1 MHISLIHTYI
11 FFTFRFDLLEHKM
24 DIKIGILLDACGI
37 AYTGKQL
44 SKLEDL
50 IRTFIETQIRKHVE
64 KTDLGCIDSVQ
75 DPIAIKKEE
84 NVFDDISETKE
95 QIKSEE
101 TVFAEDINKYEKNVF
116 VSEDSFSHEQIKSE
130 ETVFTIDIDNDDLI
144 SNDILGKSDV
154 KLKVEEN
161 GSEPM
166 HDLNLKEEI
175 QSYEITQDNKYV
187 CSLCKLPCES
197 KILFDLHRKMTH
209 DCELSFNQRKKFKW
223 TCPCCSAKLSDTI
236 IYRHVKSCE
245 ITLNKVNAGC
255 LECGQKFNFK
265 KLKGGIFML
274 SQHMLRMHKKECQI
288 CEESFES
295 NEKFRDHMATLHK
308 DTYCSFCCKYFSP
321 EDLANHNTDM
331 HICEICQKKV
341 RYKSQHIKEYHIEK
355 SNCCKYCD
363 KTFSTDT
370 KLQTHILEAHI
381 KPLSCDLCDYKCGHQ
396 SQLNKHKD
404 THVKVNYTCEE
415 CSLTFTS
422 NYRRKIHVLGIH
434 EKKFDYECEKCNK
447 KFCMRG
453 QLKMH
458 NSKLPN
464 CNSKEKQIFCCEYC
478 SKQFTTKNRMKI
490 HIDRTHLNIKKF
502 PCTECDKD
510 FSGRDGLQEHLRIE
524 HGDGI
529 KKFLCDDCG
538 KCFLT
543 SNRLKIHTNNTHGS
557 KKFECDI
564 CHKSFAL
571 QGKLKKH
578 VNEVHGVPNEKCPQC
593 DKCFINKHRVT
604 VHIKNVHTRPH
615 PCDKC
620 EKGFGDIPSL
630 EKHVRIVHGEKTH
643 KCTLCSDMF
652 PSTIQ
657 LKSHMENCHDMSR
670 PFHCSKCS
678 KTFNLKELLEHHVAR
693 AHEMRNCETCPHCSK
708 QFSRLKAH
716 LLTCSVK
723 WSGKEKR
730 KFECPNCDKIF
741 TQKSTLNKHMKI
753 SCNTSELLVD

>member
-1 MHISLIHTYI
+1 M
-11 FFTFRFDLLEHKM
+11 FDLLGHKM
-24 DIKIGILLDACGI
+24 EIKIGILLDACGI
-37 AYTGKQL
+37 AYTRKQL

-50 IRTFIETQIRKHVE
+50 IHTFIETQIRKHVE
-64 KTDLGCIDSVQ
+64 KIYLGCNDSVP

-84 NVFDDISETKE
+84 NVFDDRLETKE
-95 QIKSEE
+95 Q
-101 TVFAEDINKYEKNVF
+101 V
-116 VSEDSFSHEQIKSE
+116 KSE
-130 ETVFTIDIDNDDLI
+130 ETVFTEDIDNGDSFVSQDLI

-166 HDLNLKEEI
+166 LDLNLKEEI
-175 QSYEITQDNKYV
+175 QSYDITEDNKFV

-197 KILFDLHRKMTH
+197 KLLLDLHCKMTH
-209 DCELSFNQRKKFKW
+209 DCELTFNQRRKFKW
-223 TCPCCSAKLSDTI
+223 TCPCCSEKFSDTI

-245 ITLNKVNAGC
+245 INYHKVNAGC
-255 LECGQKFNFK
+255 LECGKKFNFK
-265 KLKGGIFML
+265 TLKGGSFIL

-295 NEKFRDHMATLHK
+295 NEKFRDHMETLHK

-321 EDLANHNTDM
+321 EDLANHNTDI

-341 RYKSQHIKEYHIEK
+341 HYKSQHINEYHNEK

-363 KTFSTDT
+363 KTFVSDS
-370 KLQTHILEAHI
+370 KLQTHILKAHI

-404 THVKVNYTCEE
+404 THVNVRYSCEE
-415 CSLTFTS
+415 CSLTFKS

-458 NSKLPN
+458 NFYP

-478 SKQFTTKNRMKI
+478 SKQFTTNFRMKV
-490 HIDRTHLNIKKF
+490 HIDRTHLNIKTF
-502 PCTECDKD
+502 LCTECDKD
-510 FSGRDGLQEHLRIE
+510 FSGRSNLQEHLLIE

-543 SNRLKIHTNNTHGS
+543 SNRLQIHNKAQHGS
-557 KKFECDI
+557 KKFECDN
-564 CHKSFAL
+564 CHKSFTL

-578 VNEVHGVPNEKCPQC
+578 VNEVHAVRDEKCPQC
-593 DKCFINKHRVT
+593 DKCFTNKHSVT

-615 PCDKC
+615 NCDKC
-620 EKGFGDIPSL
+620 EKGFGDIPTL
-630 EKHVRIVHGEKTH
+630 EKHVQMVHGEKSH
-643 KCTLCSDMF
+643 KCTLCSEMF
-652 PSTIQ
+652 STAY
-657 LKSHMENCHDMSR
+657 LLRKHMENTHDMSR
-670 PFHCSKCS
+670 LFHCSKCS
-678 KTFNLKELLEHHVAR
+678 KTFNSNKLLEHHVAR
-693 AHEMRNCETCPHCSK
+693 AHEMRNCEICPHCSK

-716 LLTCSVK
+716 LQTCSVK
-723 WSGKEKR
+723 WSHTERR
-730 KFECPNCDKIF
+730 KFECPKCDKIYLD
-741 TQKSTLNKHMKI
+741 KSSLNRHMEI
-753 SCNTSELLVD
+753 SCNP